1 MGRRELL
8 RRASMAAL
16 VIVATGVMACGAK
29 QDADDGLL
37 ADSGSATVGGAA
49 GGMAGGMA
57 GANVA
62 PAPSLTPET
71 QKAIDAGNASY
82 RAKDYALALTEF
94 EKAAAL
100 SPQLAAPWFGIYM
113 VAQVRKDSEAAD
125 AALAEIRKR
134 GEAPAATGA
143 KTGTGVQ
150 KN

>member
-37 ADSGSATVGGAA
+37 ADSGSATVGGA
-49 GGMAGGMA
+49 AGGMA

-143 KTGTGVQ
+143 KTGTGVL